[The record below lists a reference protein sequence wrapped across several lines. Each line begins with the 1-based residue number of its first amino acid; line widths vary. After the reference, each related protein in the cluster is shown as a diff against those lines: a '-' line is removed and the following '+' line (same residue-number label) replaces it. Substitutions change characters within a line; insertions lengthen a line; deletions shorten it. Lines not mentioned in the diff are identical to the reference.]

1 MVGFMLDREDTNSL
15 PNLGRH
21 GSTDRTGMGGHVVRP
36 GNAGTEAP
44 RAIRPFAGRNSTHRG
59 AAVRAAAAHG
69 DAARLQRTVE
79 EGGWI
84 IYPAVGTEVGAPDA
98 LQTRLEVVFSGVEG

>member
-15 PNLGRH
+15 PNLGRN
-21 GSTDRTGMGGHVVRP
+21 GSTDRTGMGGHVMGP
-36 GNAGTEAP
+36 GCPGTEAT
-44 RAIRPFAGRNSTHRG
+44 RAIRPFTEWNIKNRG

-79 EGGWI
+79 KDGWI
-84 IYPAVGTEVGAPDA
+84 IYPAVGTQVGAPDA
-98 LQTRLEVVFSGVEG
+98 LQARLEAVFSGVEG

>member
-1 MVGFMLDREDTNSL
+1 MVGFLLDREDTNSH

-36 GNAGTEAP
+36 GNASAEAL
-44 RAIRPFAGRNSTHRG
+44 RAIRPSAGRNFTHRG

-79 EGGWI
+79 KGGWI
-84 IYPAVGTEVGAPDA
+84 IYPAVGTEVGTPDA
-98 LQTRLEVVFSGVEG
+98 LQARFEAVFSRVEG